1 WRVGVSWPFP
11 FASFLNNTRRYPVGI
26 LESLFSVPEQRAT
39 VRAVPN
45 PVLFFDAFMSLA
57 RVLPVIPF
65 LILLQGAF
73 AAQPKQSQAN
83 SDDMWVTSPVP
94 ELPTGVTHHTFRS
107 ASMKRDVGYCI
118 YLPPGYA
125 ADKMERRYPVIYH
138 LHGAGGNETRS
149 VYSAKVLHDGI
160 VSGKLPAI
168 IMVFPNGGRSTM
180 YQDSGDG
187 RFMAETMMIK
197 ELLPHIDATCRTIAD
212 RKARCIEGFSMGG
225 RGSTHLA
232 MKYPELFGSLFNQ
245 SGNVYHV
252 SDPAQLP
259 NAYMGSDPDRLK
271 ANDPYLNLQKN
282 LDYIKANLRIQVA
295 CGAADPGH
303 LPTVREFHAAL
314 TAAGVK
320 HGYFEVE
327 GLDHNQKKMIDG
339 RKDTWFNFQIE
350 SLKLAKVPLNY
361 RKP

>member
-1 WRVGVSWPFP
+1 MHERAGAWLRSMFSMTRLLVAIALIAFCSSVS
-11 FASFLNNTRRYPVGI
+11 AQKSK
-26 LESLFSVPEQRAT
+26 AK
-39 VRAVPN
+39 PN
-45 PVLFFDAFMSLA
+45 
-57 RVLPVIPF
+57 
-65 LILLQGAF
+65 
-73 AAQPKQSQAN
+73 QAN
-83 SDDMWVTSPVP
+83 TDDMWVTPVGA
-94 ELPTGVTHHTFRS
+94 ELSTGVTHQILHS
-107 ASMKRDVGYCI
+107 ASMKRDVGFCI
-118 YLPPGYA
+118 YLPPSYA
-125 ADKMERRYPVIYH
+125 TRSGQRYPVIYH

-149 VYSAKVLHDGI
+149 VYSAKVLHEGI
-160 VSGKLPAI
+160 LAGKLPEV

-197 ELLPHIDATCRTIAD
+197 ELIPHIDSTYRTIAD

-252 SDPAQLP
+252 SDVSKAP
-259 NAYMGSDPDRLK
+259 NPYLGSDPERLK
-271 ANDPYLNLQKN
+271 ANDPYLNLTKN

-295 CGAADPGH
+295 CGTADPDH
-303 LPTVREFHAAL
+303 LTTVREYHAAL
-314 TAAGVK
+314 TSAGVA

-339 RKDTWFNFQIE
+339 RINTWFDFQIE
-350 SLKLAKVPLNY
+350 SLKLNKVPLSY
-361 RKP
+361 WKP